1 MNKYI
6 AIDIGGTEIKYGILN
21 EMGDFMEKSS
31 CMTPSR
37 QGGPAI
43 LKTVLDIIMR
53 IQNRVEIS
61 GVCIST
67 MGVVDTEKGE
77 IIYAG
82 KTAPNYAGISYK
94 KTIEDQFAIPC
105 EVENDVNC
113 AGLAEYLRGAGRG
126 SRNMVCITVGTGIGG
141 CAVLDGKVLHGAS
154 DSAMEVGYLPVGSR
168 EFQDIG
174 ATSTLCRKVAE
185 RKQEPEN
192 LWNGRRIFETAQ
204 KGDQICEKAIDE
216 MCDALGKGIGGICYI
231 LNPDVVVLGG
241 GIMAQKEYLE
251 PRIDKALKRYLK
263 PMAYQALGL
272 RFAALGNDAGMIG
285 AFLHFMERQK
295 GKRI

>member
-1 MNKYI
+1 
-6 AIDIGGTEIKYGILN
+6 
-21 EMGDFMEKSS
+21 
-31 CMTPSR
+31 
-37 QGGPAI
+37 
-43 LKTVLDIIMR
+43 
-53 IQNRVEIS
+53 
-61 GVCIST
+61 
-67 MGVVDTEKGE
+67 
-77 IIYAG
+77 
-82 KTAPNYAGISYK
+82 
-94 KTIEDQFAIPC
+94 
-105 EVENDVNC
+105 
-113 AGLAEYLRGAGRG
+113 
-126 SRNMVCITVGTGIGG
+126 MVCITVGTGIGG